1 MYAGRNEPAYF
12 LRMVGTVPYGS
23 AQTQRQKPSPMLET
37 GTDSMSGTQQRS
49 FADRIRADF
58 TTEAWVLIPIGV
70 GINIVVGSIVQT
82 LRLPLFLDTMGTML
96 VALLAGP
103 WVAAIAGVLTNVV
116 LGFTVGPQLIPFALV
131 NVAIALTIGY
141 LAQRG
146 WFRIRSTT
154 GYWRLVAAGAIL
166 GVVNTLVSTPVA
178 VLLFGGLTGS
188 GQDIITTV
196 FLAAGL
202 PIWSA
207 VFVSSLL
214 VGGIIDKTASIVI
227 AYFVAKSVPGRY
239 LPARGREALEA

>member
-1 MYAGRNEPAYF
+1 M
-12 LRMVGTVPYGS
+12 S
-23 AQTQRQKPSPMLET
+23 ET
-37 GTDSMSGTQQRS
+37 ERRS
-49 FADRIRADF
+49 IGDRIRSDF

-82 LRLPLFLDTMGTML
+82 LRLPLFLDTIGTML

-131 NVAIALTIGY
+131 NVAIALVIGY

-146 WFRIRSTT
+146 WFRIKSTA
-154 GYWRLVAAGAIL
+154 GYWRLVATGIIL
-166 GVVNTLVSTPVA
+166 GVVNTLVSTPIA

-188 GQDIITTV
+188 GQDIVTTV

-227 AYFVAKSVPGRY
+227 AYFVAKSVPSRY
-239 LPARGREALEA
+239 LPTRGQETLDT